1 MFPLSS
7 IMLFRWLQWEI
18 FCQEAGGRQLTS
30 PLLNVLY
37 DPALGR
43 EEGGREEGGDKKVW
57 EVWDHNQYDRIFTTY
72 KLFLYSDS
80 VHLKRCLL
88 TAIAHSLLFSSE
100 IFNIIMIFGEL
111 LTVSRV
117 SVTTTRSVRWPPVMS
132 PAWVLLSCN
141 KLEMI
146 SSVLC
151 RPHIG
156 QHTEVGTP
164 FGHFQHN
171 TYNSEHSIQ
180 N

>member
-30 PLLNVLY
+30 PLHNVLY
-37 DPALGR
+37 DPAL
-43 EEGGREEGGDKKVW
+43 GREEGGDKKVW
-57 EVWDHNQYDRIFTTY
+57 EVWDHNQYDRIFITY

-132 PAWVLLSCN
+132 PAWALLSCN

-156 QHTEVGTP
+156 QHT
-164 FGHFQHN
+164 QR
-171 TYNSEHSIQ
+171 
-180 N
+180 